1 MLYTILGPTYAQ
13 KGETGAKYPAQGE
26 NGIYSDG
33 TVEVRVQ
40 TVPVRD
46 GLEKISHTWINV
58 GSAAIEI
65 QPEIRVQADFPY
77 ARYLIPGISVN
88 GNDWGKGG
96 EPKGLAL
103 DGEPWVFDYRR
114 TTLPSCT
121 ISENARHFLA
131 LMASD
136 EDEESLVSSCSMIDE
151 GGRMIHRLLYPCIER
166 PLTYSYRD
174 SYSPAYDT
182 WIALA
187 PEESFCASAWILSGT
202 PAAENFAAAN
212 VQDAALGLLGKPYA
226 PAYTVDEICELAVSH
241 AKNLLC
247 TEDGKSLF
255 TIGKLPD
262 KDGFRMR
269 RGYEF
274 GWCGQNGMY
283 SRLFIQKGLRD
294 GDKELVDIG
303 IANLDAWVEN
313 GVRKT
318 GLMCVQY
325 DQLLDG
331 RPVLSDTCNLGYVLM
346 ELAHAYEILNNAGIQ
361 RPGYLDAACK
371 TADFLIAHYSEEH
384 GFGKLWNADT
394 GESIDP
400 TGTIGAFIV
409 PGLIDLWKVTKKAE
423 YLAYAKTALRYYCR
437 RDMSRFVC
445 TAGALDTYCID
456 KETSGPILMGALRLY
471 EIEPYEEWLD
481 WAQKAGWYFCSW
493 MMHHDTVNAP
503 ESDFAFYGYHTLGG
517 TSVSAQHHHLDPW
530 GAMVVPE
537 MLKLYEITGDKNWK
551 KRACLMWANAI
562 QGIAPEGGATV
573 HGRHRHA
580 GAQNEAYM
588 HCRWGQPE
596 QGPASMNDWLVAWP
610 QAFCMNTAMQLS
622 DDELRICE

>member
-1 MLYTILGPTYAQ
+1 MLYTVLDPVYTL
-13 KGETGAKYPAQGE
+13 KNHTETNHPARIDAGM
-26 NGIYSDG
+26 YSDELLNVQMQC
-33 TVEVRVQ
+33 TSVRS
-40 TVPVRD
+40 
-46 GLEKISHTWINV
+46 GLEKITHTWKNISD
-58 GSAAIEI
+58 GTIEF
-65 QPEIRVQADFPY
+65 QPEIRVQAGFAY
-77 ARYLIPGISVN
+77 ARYQIPGISIN

-96 EPKGLAL
+96 EPKGLTHEG
-103 DGEPWVFDYRR
+103 DPWVFEYRR

-121 ISENARHFLA
+121 ISENAQSFLA

-136 EDEESLVSSCSMIDE
+136 EDEASLVSSCSMIDK
-151 GGRMIHRLLYPCIER
+151 GGRMIHRLIYPMIER

-174 SYSPAYDT
+174 TYSPAYNT
-182 WIALA
+182 WIKLA
-187 PEESFCASAWILSGT
+187 PGEVFRASAWVVSGV
-202 PAAENFAAAN
+202 PMAENFAAAN
-212 VQDAALGLLGKPYA
+212 VQDAALDLLGTPYA
-226 PAYTVDEICELAVSH
+226 PAYTVEEIRELCVSH

-247 TEDGKSLF
+247 EEGGKRLF
-255 TIGKLPD
+255 TIGKRLTEG
-262 KDGFRMR
+262 GFCTR

-283 SRLFIQKGLRD
+283 SRLFIEKGLRD
-294 GDKELVDIG
+294 GDEELVRIG
-303 IANLDAWVEN
+303 LNNLDAWVEN
-313 GVRKT
+313 GMRKT

-331 RPVLSDTCNLGYVLM
+331 KPILSDTCNLGYVLM
-346 ELAHAYEILNNAGIQ
+346 ELTHAYTILRDAGIS
-361 RPGYLDAACK
+361 RPKYLEAACK
-371 TADFLIAHYSEEH
+371 TADFLIAHYCEEY

-409 PGLIDLWKVTKKAE
+409 PGLIDLWKVTKKQE
-423 YLAYAKTALRYYCR
+423 YLDWAKTSLRYYCR

-456 KETSGPILMGALRLY
+456 KETSAPILMGAMRLY

-493 MMHHDTVNAP
+493 MMHHDTINDP
-503 ESDFAFYGYHTLGG
+503 KTDFAVYSYHTLGG

-530 GAMVVPE
+530 GAMIVPE
-537 MLKLYEITGDKNWK
+537 MLKLYEVTGDKHWK
-551 KRACLMWANAI
+551 QRACLMWANAI
-562 QGIAPEGGATV
+562 QGIAPEGGATL
-573 HGRHRHA
+573 HGHYRHA

-588 HCRWGQPE
+588 HCRWGQPGE
-596 QGPASMNDWLVAWP
+596 TPASFNDWLVAWP

-622 DDELRICE
+622 NDDLRL